1 MSCSAVKSVCF
12 GRLILVVLLLALAG
26 GVLCAQATAPSALER
41 HTAEHQTSELKSAK
55 TCGDGLK
62 IYFRPGSGVYEPDYH
77 DNAARLES
85 FAAEVS
91 SFRSDHYLLDS
102 ILVISGTSPEGSLR
116 LNERLAR
123 ERLAAVLSA
132 VQEAFSGK
140 IAGEDSVTFVTDSR
154 VGEWSD
160 LIAGVEADTSSV
172 LRAEILSVLLDG
184 NIARLGKERT
194 LRSRGG
200 VWNYLKANAFP
211 DGRATTVSIRRKH
224 HIEKMG
230 KLPEITS
237 GVTYNNIQQLQH
249 SRRIGNTSSNAHPVN
264 TADAVRSVPA
274 DRLRK
279 ITVKSNVLAL
289 GLLIGNAAVEADI
302 TDNLSFQLPVYYS
315 ALNYFT
321 STVKFRT
328 FAVQPEL
335 RWNFT
340 KPDGLFVGAHFGLA
354 YFNLAAN
361 GNWRIQTHDGNKP
374 LIGGGLSVGY
384 RLPISKDRR
393 WNVEF
398 VLGAGAYRFHYD
410 KFYNEPNGALSLAA

>member
-1 MSCSAVKSVCF
+1 MILLSGIMSCSAVKSVCF

-200 VWNYLKANAFP
+200 VY
-211 DGRATTVSIRRKH
+211 GTI
-224 HIEKMG
+224 
-230 KLPEITS
+230 
-237 GVTYNNIQQLQH
+237 
-249 SRRIGNTSSNAHPVN
+249 
-264 TADAVRSVPA
+264 
-274 DRLRK
+274 
-279 ITVKSNVLAL
+279 
-289 GLLIGNAAVEADI
+289 
-302 TDNLSFQLPVYYS
+302 
-315 ALNYFT
+315 
-321 STVKFRT
+321 
-328 FAVQPEL
+328 
-335 RWNFT
+335 
-340 KPDGLFVGAHFGLA
+340 
-354 YFNLAAN
+354 
-361 GNWRIQTHDGNKP
+361 
-374 LIGGGLSVGY
+374 
-384 RLPISKDRR
+384 
-393 WNVEF
+393 
-398 VLGAGAYRFHYD
+398 
-410 KFYNEPNGALSLAA
+410 